1 MSIGT
6 EKTSLTESERSKK
19 KLDAQ
24 AWVSSDSYQMLGK
37 SVMVRSTSS
46 EFANQVRS
54 LFRSF
59 PMNSLGSASPD
70 LILSVIVA
78 ALLKGHDGTPY
89 NFVYSNYTK
98 IEATTSY
105 WRLFRLLEW
114 QMDLFVS
121 EAVED
126 SLLLH
131 SGAVVKNGAG
141 FIFPGE
147 SESGK
152 SSLTTFMVTKGYGYL
167 SDELA
172 AIDPSTGEL
181 HAFPK
186 PLSIKDTSVFPTL
199 VDRDNLWVGPPDG
212 EIVDEEPVWYAHA
225 EDVAPQPIEDSA
237 PVRYIIFP
245 RYDSS
250 TAPSLQPLA
259 LDEAM
264 RRLIEN
270 CVNLQRFG
278 REGLG
283 VLGNLLRGARAFS
296 LTTNSL
302 EDTTALVNELVE
314 G

>member
-1 MSIGT
+1 M
-6 EKTSLTESERSKK
+6 EKTSLTAGDRSKK

-24 AWVSSDSYQMLGK
+24 EWVSHDSYQMLGK

-46 EFANQVRS
+46 EFADQVRS

-59 PMNSLGSASPD
+59 PVNSLGSASPD
-70 LILSVIVA
+70 LTLSVIVSA
-78 ALLKGHDGTPY
+78 PLKGHDDSLY

-114 QMDLFVS
+114 QMDMFVS

-131 SGAVVKNGAG
+131 SGAVVKNKAG
-141 FIFPGE
+141 LIFPGE

-152 SSLTTFMVTKGYGYL
+152 SSLTTFMITKGYGYL

-172 AIDPSTGEL
+172 VIDPSTGEL
-181 HAFPK
+181 RAFPK
-186 PLSIKDTSVFPTL
+186 PLSIKDTSVFPIL
-199 VDRDNLWVGPPDG
+199 ANRSSLWVGPPDG

-225 EDVAPQPIEDSA
+225 EDVAPQPTEDSA

-245 RYDSS
+245 RYDST

-259 LDEAM
+259 SDEAM

-278 REGLG
+278 GEGLG
-283 VLGNLLRGARAFS
+283 ILGNLLRGARAFS
-296 LTTNSL
+296 LTTNGL
-302 EDTTALVNELVE
+302 EDTTALVNKLVE

>member
-78 ALLKGHDGTPY
+78 TLLKGHDGTPY
-89 NFVYSNYTK
+89 NFFVYSNYTK

-141 FIFPGE
+141 
-147 SESGK
+147 
-152 SSLTTFMVTKGYGYL
+152 
-167 SDELA
+167 
-172 AIDPSTGEL
+172 
-181 HAFPK
+181 
-186 PLSIKDTSVFPTL
+186 LSITSTTERDSYFPES
-199 VDRDNLWVGPPDG
+199 PK
-212 EIVDEEPVWYAHA
+212 A
-225 EDVAPQPIEDSA
+225 
-237 PVRYIIFP
+237 
-245 RYDSS
+245 
-250 TAPSLQPLA
+250 
-259 LDEAM
+259 
-264 RRLIEN
+264 
-270 CVNLQRFG
+270 G
-278 REGLG
+278 R
-283 VLGNLLRGARAFS
+283 AA
-296 LTTNSL
+296 
-302 EDTTALVNELVE
+302 
-314 G
+314 

>member
-1 MSIGT
+1 M
-6 EKTSLTESERSKK
+6 EKTSLAAEERSKR

-24 AWVSSDSYQMLGK
+24 AWVSQDSYRMLGK
-37 SVMVRSTSS
+37 SVLVRSTSS
-46 EFANQVRS
+46 EFADKVRS

-59 PMNSLGSASPD
+59 PVNSLDSASPD
-70 LILSVIVA
+70 LTLSVIVA
-78 ALLKGHDGTPY
+78 TPLKGHDDRPY
-89 NFVYSNYTK
+89 NFVYNNYTK
-98 IEATTSY
+98 IEGTTSY

-114 QMDLFVS
+114 QMNMFMG
-121 EAVED
+121 EAVD
-126 SLLLH
+126 DLLLLH

-141 FIFPGE
+141 LIFPGE

-152 SSLTTFMVTKGYGYL
+152 SSLTTFMVTQGYGYL

-172 AIDPSTGEL
+172 VIDPSTGEL
-181 HAFPK
+181 RAFPK

-199 VDRDNLWVGPPDG
+199 AARSGLWVGPPDG
-212 EIVDEEPVWYAHA
+212 EIADEEPVWYAHP

-237 PVRYIIFP
+237 PVRYVIFP
-245 RYDSS
+245 RYDST

-270 CVNLQRFG
+270 CVNLHRFG
-278 REGLG
+278 GEGLG
-283 VLGNLLRGARAFS
+283 ILGNLLRGARAFS
-296 LTTNSL
+296 LTTNGL
-302 EDTTALVNELVE
+302 EGTTALVNGLVE